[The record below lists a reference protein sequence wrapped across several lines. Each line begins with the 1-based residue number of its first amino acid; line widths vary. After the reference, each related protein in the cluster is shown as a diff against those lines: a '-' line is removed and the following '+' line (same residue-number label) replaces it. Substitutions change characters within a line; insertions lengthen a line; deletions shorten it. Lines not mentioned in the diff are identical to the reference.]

1 MEIKYEMRTSG
12 NMETLSFINIV
23 VEMDKD
29 KIYNVDTKINLL
41 KVDVIKMNQF
51 FCNAKTKVSI
61 KPDIKRKY
69 VRFNIPRLLSNKNEE
84 INRNKVINDLI
95 KMIQVIVN
103 SENFDK
109 NIEINYLINKE
120 GYKYGNKL

>member
-41 KVDVIKMNQF
+41 KVDVIKTNQF

-61 KPDIKRKY
+61 KPGVKRKY